1 MQSPDSKHS
10 AHGHG
15 NQLPRPLYFLWLL
28 IAAAGLVPAS
38 FTVPPEIGLDHAWI
52 LSINLAVADGRV
64 FGSDYVFNYGP
75 LAFLWTRFGLGISR
89 FVFLAYDLW
98 VWTQLIWLA
107 ALAFKR
113 WSVLAAA
120 PFLLALFI
128 SSPFTGLI
136 TAFCAMLF
144 FGVIT
149 GSILA
154 LAASGLS
161 ALLCFYIK
169 VNYGLILAPLWF
181 ALLLLAVSSGKLKWH
196 WAALLAVGW
205 GCLLMGSAFLLNV
218 TLPGYMKAGL
228 YIITGYNDAMSIP
241 IDALDKRVIP
251 VWGILAAFAAL
262 TLWNIRSIARNIS
275 RAVLYTIT
283 ALFLFLTF
291 KNGFVRADT
300 QHILVFYAC
309 FPVVIGLLA
318 LFEPR
323 RPAGILIT
331 LMCLALLAGQAN
343 PDFRIR
349 DLDLPRLV
357 VSSLWPRTYMTE
369 LFDQETAFK
378 KITFTAEHESA
389 RYIPPAILSGI
400 QMDSADAV
408 SVDVHSI
415 YINHLPYNP
424 RPMAQS
430 YQAYNHY
437 LDNLNAVKYASD
449 SAPGTI
455 IYQSKTIDRR
465 HPFWDESI
473 TKRIMLANYI
483 FFPDSG
489 PIFDETYYLKRY
501 PDIADALKEGR
512 IPSGRS
518 HYEPTG
524 HREGRIPGFL
534 YLKRRDQPLAST
546 YTMDRHESLRFNT
559 PFRVEHAD
567 DLLYLTAH
575 VRYSLVGW
583 LRGLFFQP
591 APIYATL
598 TYANGQ
604 KDTFRACRPILETGV
619 LLNKKVSDNE
629 DTAIFFRTLGRAN
642 IDVTSITFT
651 TPYPACF
658 SQTILGEIWR
668 LHFNQAR
675 GNPA

>member
-1 MQSPDSKHS
+1 MQSPHPQHG
-10 AHGHG
+10 AHGQG
-15 NQLPRPLYFLWLL
+15 NKHIRPLYFLWLL
-28 IAAAGLVPAS
+28 IAAAGLFPAS
-38 FTVPPEIGLDHAWI
+38 FMAPLEIGLDHAWM

-98 VWTQLIWLA
+98 VWTQLLWLA
-107 ALAFKR
+107 SLAYKR
-113 WSVLAAA
+113 WSVVAAA

-144 FGVIT
+144 FGVVT

-169 VNYGLILAPLWF
+169 INYGLILAPLWL
-181 ALLLLAVSSGKLKWH
+181 ASLLLTASSGKLKWH
-196 WAALLAVGW
+196 WTASLALGW
-205 GCLLMGSAFLLNV
+205 GGLLMGSAFLLNV
-218 TLPGYMKAGL
+218 TLPGYLKAGL

-241 IDALDKRVIP
+241 IDALDWRVLP
-251 VWGILAAFAAL
+251 AWGILAAFAAL
-262 TLWNIRSIARNIS
+262 ILWNIRSIARNVS
-275 RAVLYTIT
+275 RAALYAVT

-300 QHILVFYAC
+300 PHIQVFYAC

-323 RPAGILIT
+323 RPAQILIA
-331 LMCLALLAGQAN
+331 LMCLALLAGQVNSA
-343 PDFRIR
+343 FRIS
-349 DLDLPRLV
+349 DLPRSA
-357 VSSLWPRTYMTE
+357 VSVLWPRAYLTE
-369 LFDQETAFK
+369 LFDPETAIK
-378 KITFTAEHESA
+378 KSTFTAEHKSA
-389 RYIPPAILSGI
+389 RYIPPAILSSI
-400 QMDSADAV
+400 QTDSADAV

-415 YINHLPYNP
+415 YINQLPYNP
-424 RPMAQS
+424 RPVPQS
-430 YQAYNHY
+430 YQAYNRY

-455 IYQSKTIDRR
+455 IYQSKTIDNR

-473 TKRIMLANYI
+473 MKRVMLANYI
-483 FFPDSG
+483 FFPESG

-501 PDIADALKEGR
+501 PDIANALKEGR
-512 IPSGRS
+512 IHSGRS

-534 YLKRRDQPLAST
+534 YLKRRIQPLSPT
-546 YTMDRHESLRFNT
+546 YTMDRHVSLRFNT

-567 DLLYLTAH
+567 DLLYLSAH
-575 VRYSLVGW
+575 IRYSFVGW

-604 KDTFRACRPILETGV
+604 KSTFRACRPILETSV
-619 LLNKKVSDNE
+619 LLNKKVSDHE
-629 DTAIFFRTLGRAN
+629 DTATFFRTLGREN
-642 IDVTSITFT
+642 IEVTSIMLT
-651 TPYPACF
+651 TPHPACF
-658 SQTILGEIWR
+658 RQTIPSEIWR
-668 LHFNQAR
+668 LRFK
-675 GNPA
+675 